1 MKGMLENRGLFFF
14 NTNNQKN
21 KKLYCRTVELSHKQI
36 LELKKIR
43 LIMQQNILKIDFKN
57 IHIGSL
63 ILKRVTE
70 LNIEIDRICSFLK
83 CSEIEIQQMYEAQSL
98 DTEIL
103 LRWSKLLEY
112 DFFRIYNQ
120 HLILFAPHGNT
131 IHNHTLNEKK
141 SVLPQFKKNIYM
153 REVIDFILDEI
164 NQGEMTK
171 MQVIKE
177 YRIPKTT
184 LYKWLEKYNLD
195 RNKK

>member
-1 MKGMLENRGLFFF
+1 MTGYDNCIKNR
-14 NTNNQKN
+14 
-21 KKLYCRTVELSHKQI
+21 VV
-36 LELKKIR
+36 KIKINH
-43 LIMQQNILKIDFKN
+43 LVMPQNRIKIDFKN

-63 ILKRVTE
+63 ILKKVTE
-70 LNIEIDRICSFLK
+70 LEIEIARICNFLK
-83 CSEIEIQQMYEAQSL
+83 CTEIEIKQMYKAQSL

-120 HLILFAPHGNT
+120 HLILYAPQVRVPDH
-131 IHNHTLNEKK
+131 HSSNEKK

-153 REVIDFILDEI
+153 KEIIDFILEQI
-164 NQGEMTK
+164 ERGEMTK

-184 LYKWLEKYNLD
+184 LYKWLKKYNTNNTL
-195 RNKK
+195 

>member
-1 MKGMLENRGLFFF
+1 
-14 NTNNQKN
+14 
-21 KKLYCRTVELSHKQI
+21 
-36 LELKKIR
+36 
-43 LIMQQNILKIDFKN
+43 MQQDILKIDFKN

-120 HLILFAPHGNT
+120 HLILFAPHGNA
-131 IHNHTLNEKK
+131 IHNNTLNEKK
-141 SVLPQFKKNIYM
+141 SLLPQFKKNIYM
-153 REVIDFILDEI
+153 REVIDFILEEI

-195 RNKK
+195 RNK

>member
-1 MKGMLENRGLFFF
+1 
-14 NTNNQKN
+14 
-21 KKLYCRTVELSHKQI
+21 
-36 LELKKIR
+36 
-43 LIMQQNILKIDFKN
+43 MQQDILKIDFKN

-70 LNIEIDRICSFLK
+70 LNIEIERICSFLK

-120 HLILFAPHGNT
+120 HLILFAPHGNA
-131 IHNHTLNEKK
+131 IHNSTLNEKK
-141 SVLPQFKKNIYM
+141 SLLPQFKKNIYM
-153 REVIDFILDEI
+153 REVIDFILEEI

-195 RNKK
+195 RNK